1 MSIAKDFLLI
11 PLFLSLI
18 IVLIPAEYETGLHVC
33 IFFAVAY
40 TVLKFIKKYF
50 ILKNKLIS
58 QREYFINVLSHD
70 LRVSTLAQLR
80 GVEILGKMLSG
91 QEQKELL
98 VNIDESCKYTLDMI
112 SMLLNTYRY
121 ENGEQILNY
130 EKICLD
136 ELLFDCAKQV
146 EKLANA
152 KRVEI
157 ICKKI
162 SPIHHIEADRTGMSR
177 VLVNLL
183 SAAIVNSEDKS
194 DIILTVSNN
203 GESVKFSL
211 GYKGKFLTEEEFC
224 RMFSNNSIFS
234 TVGHGIR
241 MNFCK
246 KIVEFHGGE
255 INVFKSDK
263 KINSFTFTIPVK
275 KQEHCLPVH
284 INKSIQLSF
293 SDNCK

>member
-91 QEQKELL
+91 HEQKELL

-136 ELLFDCAKQV
+136 ELLFDCATQV

-162 SPIHHIEADRTGMSR
+162 SPIHYIEADRTGMSG

-194 DIILTVSNN
+194 DIILTVSDN

-275 KQEHCLPVH
+275 KQEQRSPVH
-284 INKSIQLSF
+284 INKYIQLSF